1 MDGQFCL
8 RFCFLSPCLSILLI
22 VQDPSAVSLPS
33 QLKIRAR
40 SMRGDPSD
48 VECALPVT
56 CGQDV
61 RVPLA
66 QLLPGTEYEIE
77 GTLIGSRLSVFS
89 PVSAFW
95 HHELCGWLVPFF

>member
-1 MDGQFCL
+1 MGSSVCVSLFYL
-8 RFCFLSPCLSILLI
+8 RAYPSPSFFWHS
-22 VQDPSAVSLPS
+22 PAVSLPS

-40 SMRGDPSD
+40 SMRGGPSD

-77 GTLIGSRLSVFS
+77 GTLIGSRLSLFS
-89 PVSAFW
+89 LVPAFW
-95 HHELCGWLVPFF
+95 HHELC